1 MLKPGRLHDK
11 LCFNTGRSDVLGET
25 RSCNDTELCCAC
37 CLDKGQKKTNKKTEQ
52 NKHKKESSRVLVSQR
67 FPWLPWV
74 QGGAKGG
81 SVNNVM
87 AFIAGRV
94 VRGVL
99 ELFAVMGGC

>member
-1 MLKPGRLHDK
+1 MSLEKQGAAMTQSCVVPVAWIKGKKKPTKK
-11 LCFNTGRSDVLGET
+11 LS
-25 RSCNDTELCCAC
+25 
-37 CLDKGQKKTNKKTEQ
+37 KTNKK
-52 NKHKKESSRVLVSQR
+52 ESGRVLVSQR